1 MPKIE
6 IAAQGSDRDPRTDY
20 LEAKPRLLALVKNLV
35 QRLNERPLSGRIKV
49 SYCAEGG
56 ARKVHNSDTP
66 SPTPTKQPKRRV
78 FVGQKVGSE
87 SFWLVAL

>member
-1 MPKIE
+1 MWASRSLMPVDSI
-6 IAAQGSDRDPRTDY
+6 DRPRKAHHT
-20 LEAKPRLLALVKNLV
+20 
-35 QRLNERPLSGRIKV
+35 
-49 SYCAEGG
+49 
-56 ARKVHNSDTP
+56 DTP

>member
-6 IAAQGSDRDPRTDY
+6 IAAQGSDRDPRTDH

-49 SYCAEGG
+49 S
-56 ARKVHNSDTP
+56 
-66 SPTPTKQPKRRV
+66 
-78 FVGQKVGSE
+78 
-87 SFWLVAL
+87 